1 MIAAEKIFPR
11 PSLLLAA
18 ALVASLALASCA
30 PREAEK
36 RPEALTL
43 TPVAFSALPG
53 WQEDDQS
60 AALPALRKSC
70 AYFARQ
76 ADTTRLQPAP
86 TGSQAP
92 GIGGIVGD
100 WRGVC
105 AAANQVPDNNPA
117 TARAF
122 FEREFKPFKAAN
134 NSDTRGLFT
143 GYYEAELRGARRPS
157 ARYSVPLYKA
167 PPDLV
172 AVDLAEFGSEFAGR
186 TIAGKV
192 VQGRLRPYDDRSAI
206 ERGALKGKN
215 LELLWVDDAID
226 AFFLHIQGSGR
237 VVMDDGS
244 VVRVGYAGKN
254 GQPYVAIGREL
265 AARGAM
271 PAEQVSMQSIRA
283 WLKANPREA
292 EGLMNVNRSYVFF
305 NETKG
310 AGGSNLNPAEGPIG
324 AQTVALT
331 PGRSLA
337 VDRKFLPLGLP
348 IWLDATHPDGGAISS
363 SGEARIRRLFVAQD
377 TGGAIRG
384 PVRGDV
390 FFGWGEAAAAKA
402 GLMRDRGEYYLLLP
416 NAVAARN
423 AKPTS

>member
-1 MIAAEKIFPR
+1 MIAAQTFSLR
-11 PSLLLAA
+11 PLLLTAA
-18 ALVASLALASCA
+18 FAGLLALAACA

-36 RPEALTL
+36 KPDALTL
-43 TPVAFSALPG
+43 TPVGFAALPG
-53 WQEDDQS
+53 WADDDQS

-76 ADTTRLQPAP
+76 SDATRLQPAP
-86 TGSQAP
+86 TDSQVP
-92 GIGGIVGD
+92 GIGGLVGD
-100 WRGVC
+100 WRAVC
-105 AAANQVPDNNPA
+105 AAAAQVPDNNRA
-117 TARAF
+117 AARAF

-134 NSDTRGLFT
+134 NRDTQGLFT
-143 GYYEAELRGARRPS
+143 GYYEAELRGAKQPS
-157 ARYSVPLYKA
+157 GRYKVPLYKL
-167 PPDLV
+167 PGDLV

-192 VQGRLRPYDDRSAI
+192 VQGKLRPYDDRATI
-206 ERGALKGKN
+206 ERGALKGKS

-244 VVRVGYAGKN
+244 VLRVGYAGKN

-265 AARGAM
+265 VARGVM
-271 PAEQVSMQSIRA
+271 KPEEVSMQGLRA

-292 EGLMNVNRSYVFF
+292 EPLMNANRSYVFF
-305 NETKG
+305 QETKG
-310 AGGSNLNPAEGPIG
+310 AGPSEGPIG

-348 IWLDATHPDGGAISS
+348 IWLDASHPDGGSGPSS
-363 SGEARIRRLFVAQD
+363 SGEARIRRLVVAQD

-390 FFGWGEAAAAKA
+390 FFGWGEQAAARA
-402 GLMRDRGEYYLLLP
+402 GAMRDRGEYYLLLP

-423 AKPTS
+423 SKPTS

>member
-1 MIAAEKIFPR
+1 MIAAQNLLPR
-11 PSLLLAA
+11 PLLLTAVLA
-18 ALVASLALASCA
+18 GLLALAACA

-36 RPEALTL
+36 KPDALTL
-43 TPVAFSALPG
+43 TPLAFSALPG
-53 WQEDDQS
+53 WLDDDQS

-76 ADTTRLQPAP
+76 SDATRLQPAP
-86 TGSQAP
+86 TDSQAP
-92 GIGGIVGD
+92 GLGGPGIGGYVGD
-100 WRGVC
+100 WRAVC
-105 AAANQVPDNNPA
+105 AAASQLPDGNPA
-117 TARAF
+117 AARAF

-134 NSDTRGLFT
+134 NRDTQGLFT
-143 GYYEAELRGARRPS
+143 GYYEAELRGAKQPTG
-157 ARYSVPLYKA
+157 RYKVPLYKV
-167 PPDLV
+167 PGDLV
-172 AVDLAEFGSEFAGR
+172 AVDLAEFGSEFSGR

-192 VQGRLRPYDDRSAI
+192 VQGKLRPYDDRATI
-206 ERGALKGKN
+206 ERGSLKGKN

-237 VVMDDGS
+237 VVMDDGT
-244 VVRVGYAGKN
+244 VLRVGYAGKN

-265 AARGAM
+265 VTRGVM
-271 PAEQVSMQSIRA
+271 KPEEVSMQGLRA

-292 EGLMNVNRSYVFF
+292 EPLMNANRSYVFF
-305 NETKG
+305 QETKG
-310 AGGSNLNPAEGPIG
+310 AGPHEGPIG

-348 IWLDATHPDGGAISS
+348 IWLDASHPDGAANSS
-363 SGEARIRRLFVAQD
+363 SGEARIRRLVVAQD

-390 FFGWGEAAAAKA
+390 FFGWGEQAAARA
-402 GLMRDRGEYYLLLP
+402 GAMRDRGEYYLLLP

-423 AKPTS
+423 ALPTS

>member
-1 MIAAEKIFPR
+1 MIAAQKTSAR

-18 ALVASLALASCA
+18 ALAAALALAACA

-36 RPEALTL
+36 KPDALTL

-53 WQEDDQS
+53 WADDDQS

-76 ADTTRLQPAP
+76 ADATRLQPAP
-86 TGSQAP
+86 TENQAL

-100 WRGVC
+100 WRAVC
-105 AAANQVPDNNPA
+105 AAAAQLPDNNRA
-117 TARAF
+117 AARAF

-134 NSDTRGLFT
+134 NAEARGLFT
-143 GYYEAELRGARRPS
+143 GYYEAELRGARQPS
-157 ARYSVPLYKA
+157 ARYNVPLYKV
-167 PPDLV
+167 PGDLV
-172 AVDLAEFGSEFAGR
+172 AVDLAEFGSEFSGR

-192 VQGRLRPYDDRSAI
+192 VQGKLRPYDDRTAI

-215 LELLWVDDAID
+215 LELLWVDDAVD

-244 VVRVGYAGKN
+244 VMRVGYAGKN

-265 AARGAM
+265 VARGVM
-271 PAEQVSMQSIRA
+271 PAEQVSMQTIRA

-292 EGLMNVNRSYVFF
+292 EALMNVNRSYVFF

-310 AGGSNLNPAEGPIG
+310 AGPTEGPIG

-348 IWLDATHPDGGAISS
+348 IWLDASHPDGGANSS
-363 SGEARIRRLFVAQD
+363 SGEARIRRLLVAQD

-390 FFGWGEAAAAKA
+390 FFGWGEQAAAKA

>member
-1 MIAAEKIFPR
+1 MMAAERSPSPR
-11 PSLLLAA
+11 LLFNLLAA
-18 ALVASLALASCA
+18 GALALLAACA

-36 RPEALTL
+36 KPDALTL
-43 TPVAFSALPG
+43 APVGFNALPG
-53 WQEDDQS
+53 WAEDDQS

-76 ADTTRLQPAP
+76 SDTTRLQPAP
-86 TGSQAP
+86 TDSQAP
-92 GIGGIVGD
+92 GIGGFVSD
-100 WRGVC
+100 WRAVC
-105 AAANQVPDNNPA
+105 AAAQTVPDNNRA
-117 TARAF
+117 AARAF

-134 NSDTRGLFT
+134 NKDTQGLFT
-143 GYYEAELRGARRPS
+143 GYYEAELRGAKQPS
-157 ARYSVPLYKA
+157 ARYNVPLYKV
-167 PPDLV
+167 PSDLV
-172 AVDLAEFGSEFAGR
+172 AVDLAEFGSEFSGR

-192 VQGRLRPYDDRSAI
+192 VQGKLRPYDDRATI
-206 ERGALKGKN
+206 EKGSLKNKN
-215 LELLWVDDAID
+215 LELIWVDDAID

-237 VVMDDGS
+237 VQMDDGS
-244 VVRVGYAGKN
+244 VTRVGYAGKN

-265 AARGAM
+265 VTRGVM
-271 PAEQVSMQSIRA
+271 KAEDVSMQSLRA

-292 EGLMNVNRSYVFF
+292 EPLMNANRSYVFF
-305 NETKG
+305 QETKS
-310 AGGSNLNPAEGPIG
+310 AGPNDGPIG

-348 IWLDATHPDGGAISS
+348 IWLDASHPDGAGKASS
-363 SGEARIRRLFVAQD
+363 SGDVRVRRLMVAQD

-390 FFGWGEAAAAKA
+390 FFGWGEQAAAMA
-402 GLMRDRGEYYLLLP
+402 GMMRDRGEYYLLLP

-423 AKPTS
+423 IQPSS

>member
-1 MIAAEKIFPR
+1 MIAAQKTPAR

-18 ALVASLALASCA
+18 ALAAALALAACA

-36 RPEALTL
+36 KPDALTL

-53 WQEDDQS
+53 WADDDQS

-76 ADTTRLQPAP
+76 ADATRLQPAP
-86 TGSQAP
+86 TESQAP
-92 GIGGIVGD
+92 GVGGIVGD

-105 AAANQVPDNNPA
+105 AVAAQVPDNNRA
-117 TARAF
+117 AARAF

-134 NSDTRGLFT
+134 NAEARGLFT
-143 GYYEAELRGARRPS
+143 GYYEAELRGARQPS
-157 ARYSVPLYKA
+157 ARYNVPLYKV
-167 PPDLV
+167 PGDLV
-172 AVDLAEFGSEFAGR
+172 AVDLAEFGSEFSGR

-192 VQGRLRPYDDRSAI
+192 VQGKLRPYDDRTVI
-206 ERGALKGKN
+206 ERGSLKGKN
-215 LELLWVDDAID
+215 LELLWVDDAVD

-244 VVRVGYAGKN
+244 VLRVGYAGKN

-265 AARGAM
+265 VTRGVM

-292 EGLMNVNRSYVFF
+292 EALMNVNRSYVFF

-310 AGGSNLNPAEGPIG
+310 AGPNEGPIG

-348 IWLDATHPDGGAISS
+348 IWLDASHPDGGANSS
-363 SGEARIRRLFVAQD
+363 SGEARIRRLVVAQD

-390 FFGWGEAAAAKA
+390 FFGWGEQAAAKA
-402 GLMRDRGEYYLLLP
+402 GLMRDRGEYFLLLP

>member
-1 MIAAEKIFPR
+1 MIAAQKLLPR
-11 PSLLLAA
+11 PLLLTA
-18 ALVASLALASCA
+18 ALAGLLALASCA

-36 RPEALTL
+36 KPDALTL

-53 WQEDDQS
+53 WTEDDQS

-76 ADTTRLQPAP
+76 SDNTRLQPAP
-86 TGSQAP
+86 TETQLP
-92 GIGGIVGD
+92 GVGGLVGD
-100 WRGVC
+100 WRAVC
-105 AAANQVPDNNPA
+105 AAAAQLPDNNRA
-117 TARAF
+117 AARAF

-134 NSDTRGLFT
+134 NADSRGLFT
-143 GYYEAELRGARRPS
+143 GYYEAELRGAKQPTS
-157 ARYSVPLYKA
+157 RYNVPLYKV

-172 AVDLAEFGSEFAGR
+172 AVDLAEFGSEFSGR

-192 VQGRLRPYDDRSAI
+192 VQGKLRPYDDRTAI

-215 LELLWVDDAID
+215 LELLWVDDAVD

-244 VVRVGYAGKN
+244 VIRVGYAGKN

-265 AARGAM
+265 VARGVM
-271 PAEQVSMQSIRA
+271 PAEQVSMQTIRA

-292 EGLMNVNRSYVFF
+292 EALMNVNRSYVFF

-310 AGGSNLNPAEGPIG
+310 AGPNEGPIG

-348 IWLDATHPDGGAISS
+348 IWLDASHPDGGANSS
-363 SGEARIRRLFVAQD
+363 SGEARIRRLLVAQD

-390 FFGWGEAAAAKA
+390 FFGWGEQAAAKA

>member
-1 MIAAEKIFPR
+1 MIAAENVRSR
-11 PSLLLAA
+11 PLLLTA
-18 ALVASLALASCA
+18 ALAALLALASCA

-36 RPEALTL
+36 RPDALTL

-53 WQEDDQS
+53 WAEDDQS

-76 ADTTRLQPAP
+76 GDATRLQPTP
-86 TGSQAP
+86 TDSQVP
-92 GIGGIVGD
+92 GIGGLVGD
-100 WRGVC
+100 WRAVC
-105 AAANQVPDNNPA
+105 AAASQLPDGNRA
-117 TARAF
+117 AARAF

-143 GYYEAELRGARRPS
+143 GYYEAELRGALRPS
-157 ARYSVPLYKA
+157 SRYNVPLYKV

-172 AVDLAEFGSEFAGR
+172 AVDLAEFGSEFSGR

-192 VQGRLRPYDDRSAI
+192 VQGKLRPYDDRTAI

-215 LELLWVDDAID
+215 LELLWVDDAVD

-244 VVRVGYAGKN
+244 VLRVGYAGKN

-265 AARGAM
+265 VARGVM
-271 PAEQVSMQSIRA
+271 PAEQVSMQTIRA

-305 NETKG
+305 QETKG
-310 AGGSNLNPAEGPIG
+310 AGPNEGPIG

-348 IWLDATHPDGGAISS
+348 IWLDASHPDGAANSS
-363 SGEARIRRLFVAQD
+363 SGEARIRRLLVAQD

-390 FFGWGEAAAAKA
+390 FFGWGEQAAAKA

>member
-1 MIAAEKIFPR
+1 MIAAEKRPR
-11 PSLLLAA
+11 RPLLLLAA
-18 ALVASLALASCA
+18 ALAGALALASCA

-36 RPEALTL
+36 KPDALTL
-43 TPVAFSALPG
+43 TPVAFGALPG
-53 WQEDDQS
+53 WMEDDQS

-76 ADTTRLQPAP
+76 GDATRLQPAP
-86 TGSQAP
+86 TETQLP
-92 GIGGIVGD
+92 GVGGFVGD

-105 AAANQVPDNNPA
+105 AAAAQLPDNNRA
-117 TARAF
+117 AARAF

-134 NSDTRGLFT
+134 NADSRGLFT
-143 GYYEAELRGARRPS
+143 GYYEAELRGARQPS
-157 ARYSVPLYKA
+157 ARYNVPLYKV
-167 PPDLV
+167 PGDLV
-172 AVDLAEFGSEFAGR
+172 AVDLAEFGSEFSGR

-192 VQGRLRPYDDRSAI
+192 VQGKLRPYDDRTAI

-215 LELLWVDDAID
+215 LELLWVDDAVD

-244 VVRVGYAGKN
+244 VLRVGYAGKN

-265 AARGAM
+265 VARGVM
-271 PAEQVSMQSIRA
+271 PAEQVSMQTIRA

-305 NETKG
+305 QETKG
-310 AGGSNLNPAEGPIG
+310 AGPNEGPIG

-348 IWLDATHPDGGAISS
+348 IWLDASHPDGGANSS
-363 SGEARIRRLFVAQD
+363 SGEARIRRLLVAQD

-390 FFGWGEAAAAKA
+390 FFGWGEQAAAKA

>member
-1 MIAAEKIFPR
+1 MIAAKKTSPR
-11 PSLLLAA
+11 PLLPLLAA
-18 ALVASLALASCA
+18 SALALLAACA

-36 RPEALTL
+36 KPDALTL

-53 WQEDDQS
+53 WAEDDQS

-76 ADTTRLQPAP
+76 ADATRLQPAP
-86 TGSQAP
+86 TESQAP
-92 GIGGIVGD
+92 GIGGLVGD

-105 AAANQVPDNNPA
+105 AAAAQVPDGDRA
-117 TARAF
+117 AARSF

-134 NSDTRGLFT
+134 NADTQGLFT
-143 GYYEAELRGARRPS
+143 GYYEAELRGARQPS
-157 ARYSVPLYKA
+157 ARYNVPLYKV
-167 PPDLV
+167 PGDLV
-172 AVDLAEFGSEFAGR
+172 AVDLAEFSSEFSGR

-192 VQGRLRPYDDRSAI
+192 VQGKLRPYDDRATI
-206 ERGALKGKN
+206 EKGSLKGKN
-215 LELLWVDDAID
+215 LELIWVDDAVD

-237 VVMDDGS
+237 VQMADGT
-244 VVRVGYAGKN
+244 VTRVGYAGKN

-265 AARGAM
+265 VARGVM
-271 PAEQVSMQSIRA
+271 KPEQVSMQSLRA

-292 EGLMNVNRSYVFF
+292 EGLMNANRSYVFF
-305 NETKG
+305 TETKG
-310 AGGSNLNPAEGPIG
+310 AGPNEGPIG

-348 IWLDATHPDGGAISS
+348 VWLDASHPDGGASSS

-390 FFGWGEAAAAKA
+390 FFGWGEQAAAKA
-402 GLMRDRGEYYLLLP
+402 GMMRDRGEYYLLLP

>member
-1 MIAAEKIFPR
+1 MSAQIAAPR
-11 PSLLLAA
+11 LPLSALFTGAVLAA
-18 ALVASLALASCA
+18 LLALAACA

-36 RPEALTL
+36 KPDALTL

-53 WQEDDQS
+53 WSADDQS

-76 ADTTRLQPAP
+76 ADATRLQPAP
-86 TGSQAP
+86 TGETAP
-92 GIGGIVGD
+92 GIGGYVGD
-100 WRGVC
+100 WRIAC
-105 AAANQVPDNNPA
+105 AAAAQVPDNDA
-117 TARAF
+117 AAARAF
-122 FEREFKPFKAAN
+122 FEREFRPFKAAN
-134 NSDTRGLFT
+134 NQNSQGLFT
-143 GYYEAELRGARRPS
+143 GYYEAELRGSRQQS
-157 ARYSVPLYKA
+157 ARYNVPLYKV
-167 PPDLV
+167 PSDLV
-172 AVDLAEFGSEFAGR
+172 SVDLAEFGSEFSGR

-192 VQGRLRPYDDRSAI
+192 VQGKLKPYDDRAAI

-237 VVMDDGS
+237 IDMDDGS
-244 VVRVGYAGKN
+244 VLRVGYAGKN

-265 AARGAM
+265 AARGVM
-271 PAEQVSMQSIRA
+271 PADQVSMQTIRA
-283 WLKANPREA
+283 WLKANPRDAEA
-292 EGLMNVNRSYVFF
+292 LMNANRSYVFF
-305 NETKG
+305 GETKS
-310 AGGSNLNPAEGPIG
+310 AGPNDGPIG

-348 IWLDATHPDGGAISS
+348 IWLDATHPDDANASTSS
-363 SGEARIRRLFVAQD
+363 SGDVRIRRLVVAQD

-390 FFGWGEAAAAKA
+390 FFGWGEESAARA

-416 NAVAARN
+416 NAVADRA
-423 AKPTS
+423 AKPSS

>member
-1 MIAAEKIFPR
+1 MIAAQKSLPR
-11 PSLLLAA
+11 PLLLAA
-18 ALVASLALASCA
+18 ALAASLALVSCA
-30 PREAEK
+30 QREAEK
-36 RPEALTL
+36 KPDALTL

-53 WQEDDQS
+53 WAEDDHS

-76 ADTTRLQPAP
+76 SDATRLQPAP
-86 TGSQAP
+86 TESQAP
-92 GIGGIVGD
+92 GVGGLVGD

-105 AAANQVPDNNPA
+105 AAAAQVPDGNRA
-117 TARAF
+117 AARSF

-134 NSDTRGLFT
+134 NADTQGLFT
-143 GYYEAELRGARRPS
+143 GYYEAELRGARQPS
-157 ARYSVPLYKA
+157 ARYNVPLYKV
-167 PPDLV
+167 PSDLV
-172 AVDLAEFGSEFAGR
+172 AVDLAEFGSEFSGR

-192 VQGRLRPYDDRSAI
+192 VQGRLRPYDDRAAI
-206 ERGALKGKN
+206 EKGSLKGKN
-215 LELLWVDDAID
+215 LELIWVDDAVD

-237 VVMDDGS
+237 VQMEDGS
-244 VVRVGYAGKN
+244 VTRVGYAGKN

-265 AARGAM
+265 VARGVM
-271 PAEQVSMQSIRA
+271 KPEQVSMQSLRA

-292 EGLMNVNRSYVFF
+292 ESLMNANRSYVFF

-310 AGGSNLNPAEGPIG
+310 AGPNDGPIG

-348 IWLDATHPDGGAISS
+348 VWLDAAHPDGGANSS

-390 FFGWGEAAAAKA
+390 FFGWGEQAAAKA
-402 GLMRDRGEYYLLLP
+402 GMMRDRGEYYLLLP
-416 NAVAARN
+416 NAVAARG

>member
-1 MIAAEKIFPR
+1 MIAAEKHPR
-11 PSLLLAA
+11 RPLLLIAA
-18 ALVASLALASCA
+18 ALAGALALASCA

-36 RPEALTL
+36 KPDALTL

-53 WQEDDQS
+53 WMEDDQS

-76 ADTTRLQPAP
+76 AETTRLQPAP
-86 TGSQAP
+86 TETQLP
-92 GIGGIVGD
+92 GVGGLVGD

-105 AAANQVPDNNPA
+105 AAAAQLPDNNRA
-117 TARAF
+117 AARAF

-134 NSDTRGLFT
+134 NADSRGLFT
-143 GYYEAELRGARRPS
+143 GYYEAELRGARQAS
-157 ARYSVPLYKA
+157 SRYNVPLYKV

-172 AVDLAEFGSEFAGR
+172 AVDLAEFGSEFSGR

-192 VQGRLRPYDDRSAI
+192 VQGKLRPYDDRTAI

-215 LELLWVDDAID
+215 LELLWVDDAVD

-244 VVRVGYAGKN
+244 VMRVGYAGKN

-265 AARGAM
+265 VARGVM
-271 PAEQVSMQSIRA
+271 PAEQVSMQTIRA

-310 AGGSNLNPAEGPIG
+310 AGPTEGPIG

-348 IWLDATHPDGGAISS
+348 IWLDASHPDGAANSS
-363 SGEARIRRLFVAQD
+363 SGEARIRRLLVAQD

-390 FFGWGEAAAAKA
+390 FFGWGEQAAAKA

>member
-1 MIAAEKIFPR
+1 MIAAQKNAPR
-11 PSLLLAA
+11 PSLHLAA
-18 ALVASLALASCA
+18 ALAALLALAACA

-36 RPEALTL
+36 KPDALTL

-70 AYFARQ
+70 VYFARQ
-76 ADTTRLQPAP
+76 AETTRLQPAP
-86 TGSQAP
+86 TESQSP
-92 GIGGIVGD
+92 GIGGVVGD

-105 AAANQVPDNNPA
+105 AAANQVPDNNRA
-117 TARAF
+117 AARAF

-134 NSDTRGLFT
+134 NSDARGLFT
-143 GYYEAELRGARRPS
+143 GYYEAELRGARKPS
-157 ARYSVPLYKA
+157 ARYNVPLYKV

-172 AVDLAEFGSEFAGR
+172 AVDLAEFGSEFSGR

-192 VQGRLRPYDDRSAI
+192 VQGKLRPYDDRTAI
-206 ERGALKGKN
+206 ERGALQGKN
-215 LELLWVDDAID
+215 LELLWVDDAVD

-244 VVRVGYAGKN
+244 VMRVGYAGKN

-265 AARGAM
+265 VARGVM

-283 WLKANPREA
+283 WLKANPRDA

-310 AGGSNLNPAEGPIG
+310 AGPTEGPIG

-348 IWLDATHPDGGAISS
+348 IWLDASHPDGAANSS
-363 SGEARIRRLFVAQD
+363 SGEARIRRLLVAQD

-390 FFGWGEAAAAKA
+390 FFGWGEQAAAKA

>member
-1 MIAAEKIFPR
+1 MIAAEKLSPR
-11 PSLLLAA
+11 PLLLIAA
-18 ALVASLALASCA
+18 ALAGALALASCA

-36 RPEALTL
+36 KPDALTL

-53 WQEDDQS
+53 WTEDDQS

-76 ADTTRLQPAP
+76 AETTRLQPAP
-86 TGSQAP
+86 TESQVP
-92 GIGGIVGD
+92 GVGGFVGD

-105 AAANQVPDNNPA
+105 AAASQVPDNNRA
-117 TARAF
+117 AARAF

-134 NSDTRGLFT
+134 NADSRGLFT
-143 GYYEAELRGARRPS
+143 GYYEAELRGARQASP
-157 ARYSVPLYKA
+157 RYNVPLYKV

-172 AVDLAEFGSEFAGR
+172 AVDLAEFGSEFSGR

-192 VQGRLRPYDDRSAI
+192 VQGKLRPYDDRTAI

-215 LELLWVDDAID
+215 LELLWVDDAVD

-237 VVMDDGS
+237 VVMEDGS
-244 VVRVGYAGKN
+244 VMRVGYAGKN

-265 AARGAM
+265 VARGVM
-271 PAEQVSMQSIRA
+271 PAEQVSMQTIRA

-310 AGGSNLNPAEGPIG
+310 AGPSEGPIG

-348 IWLDATHPDGGAISS
+348 IWLDASHPDGGSGPSS
-363 SGEARIRRLFVAQD
+363 SGEARIRRLVVAQD

-390 FFGWGEAAAAKA
+390 FFGWGEQAAAKA

>member
-1 MIAAEKIFPR
+1 MIAAENVRPR
-11 PSLLLAA
+11 PLLLTA
-18 ALVASLALASCA
+18 ALAALLALAACA

-36 RPEALTL
+36 RPDALTL

-53 WQEDDQS
+53 WAEDDQS

-76 ADTTRLQPAP
+76 GDATRLQPAP
-86 TGSQAP
+86 TDSQVP
-92 GIGGIVGD
+92 GIGGLVGD
-100 WRGVC
+100 WRAVC
-105 AAANQVPDNNPA
+105 AAASQLPDGNRA
-117 TARAF
+117 AARAF

-143 GYYEAELRGARRPS
+143 GYYEAELRGALRPS
-157 ARYSVPLYKA
+157 GRYNVPLYKV

-172 AVDLAEFGSEFAGR
+172 AVDLAEFGSEFSGR

-192 VQGRLRPYDDRSAI
+192 VQGKLRPYDDRTAI

-215 LELLWVDDAID
+215 LELLWVDDAVD

-244 VVRVGYAGKN
+244 VLRVGYAGKN

-265 AARGAM
+265 VARGVM
-271 PAEQVSMQSIRA
+271 PAEQVSMQTIRA

-305 NETKG
+305 QETKG
-310 AGGSNLNPAEGPIG
+310 AGPNEGPIG

-348 IWLDATHPDGGAISS
+348 IWLDASHPDGAANSS
-363 SGEARIRRLFVAQD
+363 SGEARIRRLLVAQD

-390 FFGWGEAAAAKA
+390 FFGWGEQAAAKA

>member
-1 MIAAEKIFPR
+1 MIAAQTTSYR
-11 PSLLLAA
+11 PLLLT
-18 ALVASLALASCA
+18 ALVSVLLALASCA
-30 PREAEK
+30 PREVEK
-36 RPEALTL
+36 KPDALALTA
-43 TPVAFSALPG
+43 VSFSALPG
-53 WQEDDQS
+53 WADDDQS

-76 ADTTRLQPAP
+76 GDATRLQPAP
-86 TGSQAP
+86 TDSQVP
-92 GIGGIVGD
+92 GIGGIVSD

-105 AAANQVPDNNPA
+105 AAANQVPDGNRA
-117 TARAF
+117 AARAF

-134 NSDTRGLFT
+134 NRDSQGLFT
-143 GYYEAELRGARRPS
+143 GYYEAELRGARQPS
-157 ARYSVPLYKA
+157 ARYNVPLYKV
-167 PPDLV
+167 PGDLV
-172 AVDLAEFGSEFAGR
+172 AVDLAEFGSEFSGR

-192 VQGRLRPYDDRSAI
+192 VQGKLRPYDDRATI
-206 ERGALKGKN
+206 ERGSLKGKS

-244 VVRVGYAGKN
+244 VMRVGYAGKN
-254 GQPYVAIGREL
+254 GQPYIAIGREL
-265 AARGAM
+265 VTRGVM
-271 PAEQVSMQSIRA
+271 KPEEVSMQGLRA

-292 EGLMNVNRSYVFF
+292 EPLMNANRSYVFF

-310 AGGSNLNPAEGPIG
+310 AGPNEGPIG

-348 IWLDATHPDGGAISS
+348 IWLDASHPDGGNGPSS
-363 SGEARIRRLFVAQD
+363 SGEARIRRLVVAQD

-390 FFGWGEAAAAKA
+390 FFGWGEQAAARA
-402 GLMRDRGEYYLLLP
+402 GAMRDRGEYYLLLP
-416 NAVAARN
+416 NAVADRN
-423 AKPTS
+423 SKPSS

>member
-1 MIAAEKIFPR
+1 MIAAEKHPR
-11 PSLLLAA
+11 RPLLLIAA
-18 ALVASLALASCA
+18 ALAGALALASCA

-36 RPEALTL
+36 KPDALTL

-53 WQEDDQS
+53 WMEDDQS

-76 ADTTRLQPAP
+76 AETTRLQPAP
-86 TGSQAP
+86 TESQVP
-92 GIGGIVGD
+92 GVGGFVGD
-100 WRGVC
+100 WRAVC
-105 AAANQVPDNNPA
+105 AAAAQLPDNNRA
-117 TARAF
+117 AARAF

-134 NSDTRGLFT
+134 NADSRGLFT
-143 GYYEAELRGARRPS
+143 GYYEAELRGARQAS
-157 ARYSVPLYKA
+157 SRYNVPLYKV

-172 AVDLAEFGSEFAGR
+172 AVDLAEFGSEFSGR

-192 VQGRLRPYDDRSAI
+192 VQGKLRPYDDRTAI

-215 LELLWVDDAID
+215 LELLWVDDAVD

-244 VVRVGYAGKN
+244 VMRVGYAGKN

-265 AARGAM
+265 VARGVM
-271 PAEQVSMQSIRA
+271 PAEQVSMQTIRA

-310 AGGSNLNPAEGPIG
+310 AGPTEGPIG

-348 IWLDATHPDGGAISS
+348 IWLDASHPDGAANSS
-363 SGEARIRRLFVAQD
+363 SGEARIRRLLVAQD

-390 FFGWGEAAAAKA
+390 FFGWGEQAAAKA